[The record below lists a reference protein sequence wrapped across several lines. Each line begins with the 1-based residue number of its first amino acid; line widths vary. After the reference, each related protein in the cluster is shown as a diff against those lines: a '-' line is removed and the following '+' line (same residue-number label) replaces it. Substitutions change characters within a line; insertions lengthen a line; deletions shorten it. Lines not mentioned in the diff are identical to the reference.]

1 MPDFDPAQ
9 FVIGTSA
16 WGSRIPVSRAVSVGA
31 ALVDAGFA
39 RFDSAPT
46 YGSSY
51 AHYAL
56 NRLADKTGVEI
67 TVDTKHGQLNERSL
81 RGIGKKIFRAPSLG
95 ALASSFWQQPSRDR
109 MSENFWATDRLMQVY
124 LMSRRELNHAK
135 IDVFYYHAPPMPV
148 LGPEFSA
155 FQDILASQGATL
167 DIAEPM
173 MEDLLWLRRHPER
186 RMVV

>member
-56 NRLADKTGVEI
+56 NRLADKPVLKLPLIQNTANSTSGVFA
-67 TVDTKHGQLNERSL
+67 V
-81 RGIGKKIFRAPSLG
+81 
-95 ALASSFWQQPSRDR
+95 
-109 MSENFWATDRLMQVY
+109 
-124 LMSRRELNHAK
+124 SRRKFFVH
-135 IDVFYYHAPPMPV
+135 
-148 LGPEFSA
+148 
-155 FQDILASQGATL
+155 
-167 DIAEPM
+167 
-173 MEDLLWLRRHPER
+173 RR
-186 RMVV
+186 